1 MVAAAVS
8 WRRYPGSVSLPF
20 PGRFRRAA
28 AHTGS
33 HLGEVYG
40 HCDAEGI
47 WLGLIGE
54 HVKPRVP
61 VAESVAITGP
71 AGSVLLTSCA
81 IVHKIACDLRQ
92 GMTGWERS
100 RGGCSR
106 VGWWS
111 GRWPIPLGVH
121 SGVELAVPSAPARFP
136 DMD

>member
-81 IVHKIACDLRQ
+81 IVHEIACDLRQ
-92 GMTGWERS
+92 GMTGWSGAVAVVRGSGGGVGDGRS
-100 RGGCSR
+100 
-106 VGWWS
+106 
-111 GRWPIPLGVH
+111 H
-121 SGVELAVPSAPARFP
+121 SGCTRA
-136 DMD
+136 